1 MKKKALQIVI
11 GLFIISNGAFAQA
24 WNGSN
29 PTGDAWRDGK
39 VGIGTSNIPNKLSVF
54 VNQQNDGIWLGGQSS
69 KSIALLQNTTIGA
82 YNSLTQPGDNL
93 LLWGTTTGDDPNAGG
108 LVIATRSTDYKGMRI
123 TSAGD
128 VGIGTPFPSSK
139 FHVKGLNLG
148 LNAGDR
154 INLFSTEN
162 QCGHFNFAFVNIYS
176 YRNDAGDSWYTTST
190 RIENNI
196 DGSQKGFIEFN
207 PKGLVGGLALGTN
220 NAQHLIINEG
230 GNVSVGT
237 TNAAAKLNVNFF
249 NPDGVIPQ
257 NGLLLQTNGFYTE
270 DNAKNSYYLKTLD
283 QGNGAVDF
291 IVKGNGTVGIGT
303 DNIGSFKLAVN
314 GSIGAHEIRVTWQ
327 DPFPDYVFDSKYK
340 LRSLNSLENYINQ
353 NKHLPGVPSAVEVEK
368 KGGID
373 LGQMNTKLLEKIE
386 ELTLYIIEIN
396 KKVEKLELENKELK
410 KNN

>member
-1 MKKKALQIVI
+1 MKKKALQIAI

-207 PKGLVGGLALGTN
+207 PKGLSGGLALGTN
-220 NAQHLIINEG
+220 NAQQLFISEG
-230 GNVSVGT
+230 GNV
-237 TNAAAKLNVNFF
+237 
-249 NPDGVIPQ
+249 
-257 NGLLLQTNGFYTE
+257 
-270 DNAKNSYYLKTLD
+270 
-283 QGNGAVDF
+283 
-291 IVKGNGTVGIGT
+291 GIGT
-303 DNIGSFKLAVN
+303 TQFGSLKLAVE
-314 GSIGAHEIRVTWQ
+314 GKIGAREIQVTLTN
-327 DPFPDYVFDSKYK
+327 PFPDYVFGSNYK
-340 LRSLNSLENYINQ
+340 LRTLASLEQYINQ
-353 NKHLPGVPSAVEVEK
+353 NKHLPGVPSAEEVQKNGGVE
-368 KGGID
+368 
-373 LGQMNTKLLEKIE
+373 LGQLNTKLLEKVE
-386 ELTLYIIEIN
+386 ELTLYVI
-396 KKVEKLELENKELK
+396 ELK
-410 KNN
+410 KENEQMKKEIERLSKRK